1 MARLINPDGTEV
13 KNKLCKSAG
22 TFIPVKKQYEKVNGI
37 FVPVYYDGYILY
49 NSLTTDGSAWLDLGH
64 VGDSTHRYELD
75 FSTPAIN
82 DTNNYAIFGDRQA
95 VINRELIVVKTY
107 NNTIDIRL
115 RNANTPYVTNIS
127 PTVSHRIKAS
137 VSKTKY
143 VVNVDG
149 TIRTTANVVTV
160 DFTTPNNLAAFKIPG
175 LPSTMPYPNLS
186 FRSIKEYGADDTLL
200 YEYVPAKRQSDN
212 VLGML
217 EVVNGTFHTNAGS
230 GAFTIS

>member
-82 DTNNYAIFGDRQA
+82 DTTAYAIFGDRQA
-95 VINRELIVVKTY
+95 IRSREFIAVINSKI
-107 NNTIDIRL
+107 IDIRF
-115 RNANTPYVTNIS
+115 RNDGTPYVTNIS
-127 PTVSHRIKAS
+127 STVSHRIKAS

-149 TIRTTANVVTV
+149 TITTTANVVAV
-160 DFTTPNNLAAFKIPG
+160 DFTTPNNLAAFKI
-175 LPSTMPYPNLS
+175 TNDTYVPYPNLS
-186 FRSIKEYGADDTLL
+186 FYSIKEYGADDTLL